1 MNDLTTI
8 AKNVSIRWEVPGTPT
23 IENYEEI
30 KKLAESIAEQYSNQ
44 IITADTKKS
53 ATDSRKELN
62 ALSKALDEKRKE
74 PLRKSKE
81 AIKPY
86 EDKVKELRTII
97 GGALGYIK
105 AGLDELDKKER
116 AEKEIKVKALVKE
129 VATADG
135 IDPERIEINSK
146 WLNASAKRKD
156 IVAGIQSEM
165 QRLKLRDSEM
175 ALIELEALRLK
186 VDPQPYLEDF
196 FNRADMGL
204 TAKDVINTMHEHV
217 ENVKAIEREKQAR
230 MEAEKAEMTKV
241 SDDEFATK
249 YGEKKVLK
257 QEVSFTIRGTEK
269 DVNKAAKFIKDL
281 QGIEVVSA
289 SERKEVWG

>member
-1 MNDLTTI
+1 MNDLTTV

-175 ALIELEALRLK
+175 ALIESEALRLK

-204 TAKDVINTMHEHV
+204 TAKDVINTMHEHI
-217 ENVKAIEREKQAR
+217 ENTKAIEREKQAR